1 MLWGFFKKVVIAD
14 RLALYVNEIY
24 DHPAGRHGWPLI
36 VATYFFAFQ
45 IYCDFSGYTD
55 IAIGA
60 AQVMGFRLMDNFNRP
75 YFSKSIVEFWQR
87 WHISLSSWFRDYL
100 YIPLGGNRV
109 PVARWCFNILVVFLV
124 SGLWHGANW
133 TFIAWGALHGLYMIF
148 GVATYG
154 VRRRFFTSAPL
165 KRVAWSHRWIQA
177 FITFHLVLVAW
188 VFFRASSITVAVDV
202 LTQALSGLTRASL
215 WGVITTDTFIISVL
229 MVGFM
234 EAVHIIERHGQMRR
248 FLDDKPAAIRW
259 AFYYVLI
266 LLIATFGMFHN
277 PAQFIYFQF

>member
-1 MLWGFFKKVVIAD
+1 
-14 RLALYVNEIY
+14 
-24 DHPAGRHGWPLI
+24 
-36 VATYFFAFQ
+36 
-45 IYCDFSGYTD
+45 
-55 IAIGA
+55 
-60 AQVMGFRLMDNFNRP
+60 
-75 YFSKSIVEFWQR
+75 
-87 WHISLSSWFRDYL
+87 
-100 YIPLGGNRV
+100 
-109 PVARWCFNILVVFLV
+109 
-124 SGLWHGANW
+124 
-133 TFIAWGALHGLYMIF
+133 MIF